1 MDKSKKT
8 ASKKTLSEL
17 MDNSSNIIREMYAC
31 LKADILTFE
40 QLEEWNAKQIC
51 ILCQQLSIAVN
62 YSLMDIG
69 VSVRASIGLEKAYE
83 KRFHLKNLK
92 ASISES
98 YRLIKA
104 VFDIQ
109 EQEYISVVQTSFSCL
124 KIFYLT
130 ESA

>member
-1 MDKSKKT
+1 
-8 ASKKTLSEL
+8 
-17 MDNSSNIIREMYAC
+17 MDNSSNKIREMYAC

-40 QLEEWNAKQIC
+40 QLEERNAKQIC

-69 VSVRASIGLEKAYE
+69 VSVRASIGSEKSYE

-98 YRLIKA
+98 YRFIKA

-130 ESA
+130 EYA

>member
-1 MDKSKKT
+1 MDKNKKT

-40 QLEEWNAKQIC
+40 QLEERNAKQIC

-69 VSVRASIGLEKAYE
+69 VSVRASIGSEKAYE

-92 ASISES
+92 ASIPES

-130 ESA
+130 EYA

>member
-1 MDKSKKT
+1 MDKNKKT

-40 QLEEWNAKQIC
+40 QLEERNAKQIC
-51 ILCQQLSIAVN
+51 ILCQQLIIAVN

-69 VSVRASIGLEKAYE
+69 VSVRASIGSEKAYE

-92 ASISES
+92 VSISES
-98 YRLIKA
+98 YRFIKA

-109 EQEYISVVQTSFSCL
+109 EQEY
-124 KIFYLT
+124 YLLYRFRFP
-130 ESA
+130 A